1 MYMDVTIRRLFRL
14 GTIDNS
20 VGVYMDVR
28 AITSDV
34 WSVCVDRDVVCLLW
48 KRVEVFRGTLLRL
61 SSREDGS
68 GFDYISL
75 LGRVPFIG
83 K

>member
-1 MYMDVTIRRLFRL
+1 MT
-14 GTIDNS
+14 DNS
-20 VGVYMDVR
+20 ISVYMDVR
-28 AITSDV
+28 ANTSDV
-34 WSVCVDRDVVCLLW
+34 WLVCVDRDVIYWLR
-48 KRVEVFRGTLLRL
+48 KRGEVFRGALLQL